1 MPGRRT
7 VAEGSTRTCL
17 YWPRV
22 GPVPALHREPEE
34 NTQMLRRHTRASA
47 RIDRTGRT
55 GRTAGAFAIATLAG
69 LVAAG
74 CSDGSADG
82 ELPSTDVNA
91 VRADGSD
98 GGTPTD
104 DDATDDPAPVTTD
117 AGTTD
122 ATDPADVAIGIPT
135 LGFSEGVVTA
145 ANPFAAEAGAEV
157 LRNGGNAIDAAVTVQ
172 FVLNVVEPTSSGI
185 GGGGFTGLYL
195 PAEDRTVFVDSREKA
210 PARAT
215 PTQYLACDP
224 DCSGV
229 EEPELIGPGFTDI
242 ATSGIGVGVP
252 GTVLGAQHML
262 DQYGTI
268 TLAQALAPAIELAAD
283 GFEINERLASLT
295 ESSRTTFWPETR
307 AKFRT
312 PEGEPLEPGTL
323 LVQPDL
329 AKTFRLL
336 AENGPA
342 AFYTGEV
349 AEAIVAAQLR
359 ARSTVGEAGAGRM
372 ALTDLSDY
380 LAAGIDEREPV
391 EFGYRDYQL
400 KGMPFPSSGGYT
412 VGQILACM
420 EDFPVGDES
429 MGFGFGSANTLNVM
443 VESMRLAFSSRSVW
457 MGDSDYVPL
466 PEEGLLA
473 DGYLDPRCGQIAA
486 DARIDDDAVVPG
498 DPRPFDPDFGGE
510 AEDVDAGTEGPAG
523 VDTTHFTVIDAN
535 GNVVTWTSTIEGTW
549 GSGITVPGY
558 GFLLNNELTD
568 FNFVP
573 QESSDPADFA
583 PGANDVAPFKRPRS
597 SMAPTLV
604 FAPEAAGGDFLAA
617 YGSPGGSTI
626 INSVVNVTANLIDHG
641 LSVQDAI
648 DAPRISTSGGS
659 VSYEAGFDASALE
672 ALTGLGHE
680 LSDEPSDEIGS
691 VQAVVVD
698 PVTGLQYG
706 GADARRAGTVVG
718 ITSGR

>member
-1 MPGRRT
+1 
-7 VAEGSTRTCL
+7 
-17 YWPRV
+17 
-22 GPVPALHREPEE
+22 
-34 NTQMLRRHTRASA
+34 MLRRHNRAKA
-47 RIDRTGRT
+47 RILPF
-55 GRTAGAFAIATLAG
+55 AGAALAG
-69 LVAAG
+69 IVVAG
-74 CSDGSADG
+74 CSDGAAQTDPATGATDAARAGDG
-82 ELPSTDVNA
+82 T
-91 VRADGSD
+91 
-98 GGTPTD
+98 GTPSD
-104 DDATDDPAPVTTD
+104 DDATDGETPVPTLTD

-122 ATDPADVAIGIPT
+122 GDGTDPADVAIGIPM

-145 ANPFAAEAGAEV
+145 ANPIAAEAGAEV
-157 LRNGGNAIDAAVTVQ
+157 LGNGGNAIDAAVTVQ

-252 GTVLGAQHML
+252 GTVLGAQHLL

-268 TLAQALAPAIELAAD
+268 TLADALAPAIGLAAD

-295 ESSRTTFWPETR
+295 ESSRTTFWPDTR

-336 AENGPA
+336 AEGGPA

-349 AEAIVAAQLR
+349 AEAIIQAQLLSR
-359 ARSTVGEAGAGRM
+359 ATVGEPGAGRM
-372 ALTDLSDY
+372 ALTDLADY

-391 EFGYRDYQL
+391 EFGYRGYQL
-400 KGMPFPSSGGYT
+400 AGMPFPSSGGYT
-412 VGQILACM
+412 VGQILSCM
-420 EDFPVGDES
+420 EDFPIGDES
-429 MGFGFGSANTLNVM
+429 AGFGFGSANTLNVM

-457 MGDSDYVPL
+457 MGDSDFVML

-473 DGYLDPRCGQIAA
+473 DGYLDPRCEQISA

-498 DPRPFDPDFGGE
+498 DPRPFDPDFGGD
-510 AEDVDAGTEGPAG
+510 AEEIGAATDGPTG
-523 VDTTHFTVIDAN
+523 IDTTHFTVIDAN

-568 FNFVP
+568 FNFFP
-573 QESSDPADFA
+573 QENLDPADFA
-583 PGANDVAPFKRPRS
+583 PGANDVGPFKRPRS

-604 FAPEAAGGDFLAA
+604 FAPEDAGGGFLAA

-641 LSVQDAI
+641 LSIQDAI

-659 VSYEAGFDASALE
+659 VSYEAGFDEDALE
-672 ALTGLGHE
+672 TLRELGHE
-680 LSDEPSDEIGS
+680 LDDEPSDEIGS

-698 PVTGLQYG
+698 PATGLQYG